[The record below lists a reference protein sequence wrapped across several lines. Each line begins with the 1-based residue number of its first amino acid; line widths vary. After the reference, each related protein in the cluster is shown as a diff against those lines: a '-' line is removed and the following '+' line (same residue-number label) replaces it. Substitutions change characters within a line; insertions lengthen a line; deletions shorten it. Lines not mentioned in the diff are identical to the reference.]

1 VPNISDVFV
10 ADFSIVYKHRPT
22 KHCVCV
28 SVSADKYIL
37 INTDHREKYDDF
49 EIKSSD
55 YKFLGSKNRF
65 VSCLKLYKS
74 DSIKLLRYVG
84 NLSRDDMIKIVDKIQ
99 NSKVLDKIEKDS
111 ILPELRKW
119 LLDLS

>member
-10 ADFSIVYKHRPT
+10 ADFSKEYERRPT

-28 SVSADKYIL
+28 SISVKRYVI
-37 INTDHREKYDDF
+37 INTNHREIYDDF

-55 YKFLGSKNRF
+55 YEFLGSENRF
-65 VSCLKLYKS
+65 VSCVKIYGS
-74 DSIKLLRYVG
+74 DSIKLLRHVG

-99 NSKVLDKIEKDS
+99 NSKVLDEIEKEAV
-111 ILPELRKW
+111 LPELKKW
-119 LLDLS
+119 LLGIP